1 MGAFTALIL
10 FLYSGEALCYR
21 QKTESL
27 ADYYYTWA
35 MTGQEFLTKESGVC
49 CDVANLAAYLLQYDY
64 EELGWIYHHGSGI
77 GHVYNYV
84 YEDGYYYIFD
94 LTAAISDNQQNPNRF
109 SITQVEN
116 LEDYTV
122 TALCSTDAERVLGI
136 IAVSSL
142 NHTEQ
147 PANYMPYMSD
157 DSICFKGKTCAG
169 FEEGVPT
176 QVLYINPEAE
186 GMFEYVTIPH
196 EEIPDKVPSWFREVD
211 HDREKWNLY

>member
-1 MGAFTALIL
+1 MSKKIFTIL
-10 FLYSGEALCYR
+10 FTLSMILTTSTCGTKDSEVSVVAAEPEVIIQEVIKEVEVPVVSTVTTCISKEDIVIDTTSDSQYSFR
-21 QKTESL
+21 
-27 ADYYYTWA
+27 
-35 MTGQEFLTKESGVC
+35 SGVSLTGKY
-49 CDVANLAAYLLQYDY
+49 A
-64 EELGWIYHHGSGI
+64 
-77 GHVYNYV
+77 VYFSQPRYFESKGGTV
-84 YEDGYYYIFD
+84 WTTDDSSI
-94 LTAAISDNQQNPNRF
+94 AIVD
-109 SITQVEN
+109 EN
-116 LEDYTV
+116 GLV